1 MDFFHSGQ
9 VFVHAVLAS
18 HFCALWPV
26 VYFLVPCQVLV
37 DLNFDVAACPEEA
50 PFVLTFSGF
59 SETIVFKRVS
69 DQLDTLSIVEF
80 KVVPFVGGLVGADRH
95 GINVGPKY

>member
-26 VYFLVPCQVLV
+26 VLV

-80 KVVPFVGGLVGADRH
+80 KVVPFVGWLVGADRH